1 MERLESRIKHT
12 GLQEGSLIWDDKD
25 GILVASSLTKF
36 YMPDI
41 KGYSGVG
48 CSKIHLRLY
57 SIVMRAHKVS

>member
-48 CSKIHLRLY
+48 CSKIH
-57 SIVMRAHKVS
+57 